1 MLPGIDYQVIKFP
14 MALTISLDM
23 TQFFSKGLAENVGY
37 GIATEI
43 ATVAADLQTD
53 SMRMIGAEI
62 PDLPSMGR

>member
-1 MLPGIDYQVIKFP
+1 
-14 MALTISLDM
+14 M
-23 TQFFSKGLAENVGY
+23 TQFFSNGVAESVGY

-53 SMRMIGAEI
+53 SKRMIGAGI